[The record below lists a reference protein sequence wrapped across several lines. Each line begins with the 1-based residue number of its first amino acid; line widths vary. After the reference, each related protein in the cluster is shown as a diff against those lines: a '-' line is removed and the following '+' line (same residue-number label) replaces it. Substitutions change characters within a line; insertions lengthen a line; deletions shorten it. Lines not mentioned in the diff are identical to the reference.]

1 MSYLTQDISSLK
13 LVGNIPLSSNKNT
26 LTMQQIYDDKQFQQQ
41 SDRRLLK
48 QDDII
53 KFNKQQNQSKSMQI

>member
-13 LVGNIPLSSNKNT
+13 LVGNIPFSSNKNT